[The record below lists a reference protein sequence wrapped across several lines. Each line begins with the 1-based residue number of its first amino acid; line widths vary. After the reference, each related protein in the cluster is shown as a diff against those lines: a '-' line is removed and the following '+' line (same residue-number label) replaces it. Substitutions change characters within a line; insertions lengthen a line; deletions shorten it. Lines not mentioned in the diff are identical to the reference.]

1 MIQQFK
7 MTFNTRTFQI
17 LFSKQDKTFQGG
29 DVIDG
34 NIFVSLKSA
43 TQFQMILLKIV
54 GKSKC
59 GWSEGR

>member
-17 LFSKQDKTFQGG
+17 SFSKQDKTYQGG

-34 NIFVSLKSA
+34 NLFVYLKSA
-43 TQFQMILLKIV
+43 TRFQMIHLEIV
-54 GKSKC
+54 GESKC
-59 GWSEGR
+59 GWSEGG